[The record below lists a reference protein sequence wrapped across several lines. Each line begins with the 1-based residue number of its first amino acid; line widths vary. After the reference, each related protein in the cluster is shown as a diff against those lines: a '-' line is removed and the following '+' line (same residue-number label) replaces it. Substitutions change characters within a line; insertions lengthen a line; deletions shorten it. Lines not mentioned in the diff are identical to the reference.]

1 MLEKL
6 DKLVKFRGKSLN
18 LPEKSLLYGTS
29 EYLAVSFFEKNSLIQ
44 TRFTFVAKN
53 YCDKKQR
60 DRSNWSKNMPN
71 SSIRKSQHRGHS
83 MLQQSVGLMHWKQAI
98 DGT

>member
-6 DKLVKFRGKSLN
+6 GKLVKFLGKSLN

-29 EYLAVSFFEKNSLIQ
+29 EYLALSFLKKIACWFKLNAH
-44 TRFTFVAKN
+44 FNVKN
-53 YCDKKQR
+53 YCDQKQR

-83 MLQQSVGLMHWKQAI
+83 RLQQSVGLMH
-98 DGT
+98 